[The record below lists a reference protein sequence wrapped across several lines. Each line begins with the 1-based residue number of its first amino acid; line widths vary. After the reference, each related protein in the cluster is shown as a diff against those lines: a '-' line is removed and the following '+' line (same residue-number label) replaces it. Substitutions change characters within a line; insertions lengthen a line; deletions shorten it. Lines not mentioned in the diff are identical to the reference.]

1 MIFLQPYFL
10 FGLLAVSIPII
21 IHLFHFRRYKTVYFT
36 NVSFL
41 RNLKKETE
49 KQSKLK
55 HLLVLLARI
64 LAVIA
69 IVTAFAQPVIPE
81 QEETKSSL
89 KAKNFVSVYVD
100 NSRSMQ
106 LQSGEGKLLAKARSK
121 ANNIIDSYSAT
132 ARFQFLSNDF
142 KAYHQ
147 RFFDKSR
154 VKNLVED
161 VSVSPST
168 RKLSDVV
175 SRQQQL
181 FSEVDEKANKH
192 IYLLSDFQNS
202 TADIERVAAD
212 SSFKINLVKIK
223 ANQPNNLYIDSC
235 WFEEPVRQIQQTSVL
250 HVSLKNSGV
259 RDYEKIPLKLKID
272 GEQRALASFSVK
284 AGQQV
289 ETELSFTNRQT
300 GWHQARLEIVDN
312 PVTFDDVFY
321 FSYEIKPAVKVIE
334 IYGDRP
340 SPYLARLFQRDSLI
354 RYTSS
359 SALKLNYSQLAD
371 NHLIILNE
379 VETISSGLA
388 QTLNKTLAKGQSD
401 VLILPDDEQLSAN
414 KRIADELDISPYAA
428 SDSSSTE
435 VVDIATSHPLYE
447 NVFMENID
455 LTSDKNFDLP
465 VINKHYSISRKPGA
479 DVLMRLLN
487 DKPFLLAERR
497 GNSTIYQLASPLGDE
512 FTNFQR
518 HALFVPTFHRMAVL
532 SQKSGEIFHYT
543 GSDKPVNL
551 SLRGPQSEDRVVKL
565 QRVNGDY
572 EIIPPITKGP
582 DGLQMENKAKKAG
595 HYRVQYNDSIQGYLS
610 FNYDRVESDLAMFS
624 QEEMKR
630 AARDNIQTDMKVYED
645 SPKPLRRQIE
655 ENQAGYPLWRWFVVL
670 ALVFLGIEV
679 LFLRFLK

>member
-64 LAVIA
+64 LAIIA
-69 IVTAFAQPVIPE
+69 LVAAFAQPVIPE
-81 QEETKSSL
+81 QEETESSL
-89 KAKNFVSVYVD
+89 KAQNFVSIYVD

-106 LQSGEGKLLAKARSK
+106 LESGEGNLLAKARTK
-121 ANNIIDSYSAT
+121 ARGIIDSYPAT

-147 RFFDKSR
+147 RFFDRSR
-154 VKNLVED
+154 MKNLVDE

-168 RKLSDVV
+168 RQLSEVV
-175 SRQQQL
+175 SRQKQL
-181 FSEVDEKANKH
+181 FSDVDKTAKKH
-192 IYLLSDFQNS
+192 IYLLSDFQNT
-202 TADIERVAAD
+202 TADIDRIAAD
-212 SSFKINLVKIK
+212 SSFNINLVKIK

-235 WFEEPVRQIQQTSVL
+235 WFEEPVRQLQQTSVL
-250 HVSLKNSGV
+250 HVKLKNSGV
-259 RDYEKIPLKLKID
+259 RDYEKIPLKLKIN

-289 ETELSFTNRQT
+289 ETELSFTNRKT

-321 FSYEIKPAVKVIE
+321 FSYEIKPAVKVLE
-334 IYGDRP
+334 IFEDNP
-340 SPYLARLFQRDSLI
+340 SPHLARLFRRDSLV

-359 SALKLNYSQLAD
+359 RVLKLNYSQLAD
-371 NHLIILNE
+371 HHLIILNQ
-379 VETISSGLA
+379 VQSISSGLI
-388 QTLNKTLAKGQSD
+388 QTLKQTLSKGQTD
-401 VLILPDDEQLSAN
+401 IVILPDFESISSNRQM
-414 KRIADELDISPYAA
+414 ADKLDISRYTS
-428 SDSSSTE
+428 SDSSSTQ

-465 VINKHYSISRKPGA
+465 VVHKHYSISRKPGS

-487 DKPFLLAERR
+487 DKPFLLSERK
-497 GNSTIYQLASPLGDE
+497 GNATIYQLATPLGDA
-512 FTNFQR
+512 FTNLQR

-543 GSDKPVNL
+543 GGDRPVNI
-551 SLRGPQSEDRVVKL
+551 SMRGSESNDQVVKL
-565 QRVNGDY
+565 QQVNGEY

-582 DGLQMENKAKKAG
+582 DGLQMENKVKKAG
-595 HYRVQYNDSIQGYLS
+595 HYRVQYNDSLQGYLS
-610 FNYDRVESDLAMFS
+610 FNYNRVESDLEMLS
-624 QEEMKR
+624 LEEMNR
-630 AARDNIQTDMKVYED
+630 AADDNIQTDMTVYED
-645 SPKPLRRQIE
+645 SPKPLQRQIE
-655 ENQAGYPLWRWFVVL
+655 QNRAGYPLWRWFVVL
-670 ALVFLGIEV
+670 ALVFLGFEV